1 MIRGKLFSNIPAI
14 KIRAKTY
21 CTLLK
26 EFPLKKILALEI
38 INVKIQFQQLD
49 YLVSAFRYV
58 LLKMDYM
65 NYLL

>member
-14 KIRAKTY
+14 KSGPRHA
-21 CTLLK
+21 LLK

-38 INVKIQFQQLD
+38 INVKIQIQQLD